1 MGNLLSVQLIP
12 PSYSL
17 SCCSPFTC
25 FVRTQCEYRLA
36 ELNCCLAQTCY
47 EPSKHSALIIR
58 HASPS
63 CRLKVYDNGN
73 ISCQGYSYE
82 SAAQGI
88 QCFIGT
94 MEKLGYT
101 PVFHSP
107 RFNVVNATFSMHFD
121 INLKA
126 LYRNYRDE
134 CLYNA
139 EAHPYLIFNVSKWSI
154 KLAIFAMG
162 YVCVLLAS
170 QPTATHKAIAFILP
184 ILYGHRMMTGRISSG
199 QQQEEVEQGT
209 KLQSGDITFKLL
221 WEHEFQK
228 AYQDT
233 LKCARWAGTMGT
245 LLYRAETLIFMSKH
259 AENFSFFLPLP
270 LKMVINVETKTFV
283 GCI

>member
-1 MGNLLSVQLIP
+1 M
-12 PSYSL
+12 
-17 SCCSPFTC
+17 
-25 FVRTQCEYRLA
+25 RTQCEYRLA
-36 ELNCCLAQTCY
+36 DLNCSLAQTCY

-58 HASPS
+58 HATPS

-82 SAAQGI
+82 SAVQGI
-88 QCFIGT
+88 QCFIGS
-94 MEKLGYT
+94 MEKLGYN
-101 PVFHSP
+101 PVFHNP
-107 RFNVVNATFSMHFD
+107 RFNVVNATFSMQFG
-121 INLKA
+121 INLKQ
-126 LYRNYRDE
+126 LYRNYRDD

-139 EAHPYLIFNVSKWSI
+139 ETHPYLIFNVPKWSI

-184 ILYGHRMMTGRISSG
+184 ILYGHRLSGRLPSG
-199 QQQEEVEQGT
+199 QQQGT

-233 LKCARWAGTMGT
+233 LKCAR
-245 LLYRAETLIFMSKH
+245 
-259 AENFSFFLPLP
+259 
-270 LKMVINVETKTFV
+270 
-283 GCI
+283 

>member
-1 MGNLLSVQLIP
+1 MSCKENLLSVKLI
-12 PSYSL
+12 SHIL
-17 SCCSPFTC
+17 SSCSPFTC

-36 ELNCCLAQTCY
+36 ELNSCLSQTCY

-63 CRLKVYDNGN
+63 CRLKVYNNGN

-94 MEKLGYT
+94 MEKLGYN
-101 PVFHSP
+101 PVFRNP

-121 INLKA
+121 INLNQ

-139 EAHPYLIFNVSKWSI
+139 EKHPYLIFNVSKWSI

-184 ILYGHRMMTGRISSG
+184 ILYGHRIPSG
-199 QQQEEVEQGT
+199 QEEKEQQT

-221 WEHEFQK
+221 WENEFQK

-233 LKCARWAGTMGT
+233 LKCAR
-245 LLYRAETLIFMSKH
+245 
-259 AENFSFFLPLP
+259 
-270 LKMVINVETKTFV
+270 
-283 GCI
+283 